1 MTTREAILRTARGE
15 LGVSESPPG
24 SNRTK
29 YGRAYGLDGVPWCAM
44 FCWWVYMQN
53 GQDLRA
59 LNRAGKFQYCPDIV
73 RDLQRAGKWRAAR
86 DARPG
91 DLVLF
96 DWRADG
102 IADHIGLVEA
112 NTGSALV
119 CIEGNTSN
127 SNWSNGG
134 QVLRMTRGYAFVQGI
149 GAMDLTDALAPTPP
163 LTPST
168 PGPASPPDEEDV
180 MVLIRAKGRPEV
192 YLTNFLTR
200 SWVPSPKHLDALRF
214 ILAAGGK
221 DSGIKELDADLV
233 DGIPLNMSTADY
245 LRYADGIAKAAAKA
259 TAAQL
264 PKCR

>member
-1 MTTREAILRTARGE
+1 MTTRLAILDTARSQI
-15 LGVSESPPG
+15 GVVETPPG

-29 YGRAYGLDGVPWCAM
+29 YGREYGLDGVPWCAI
-44 FCWWVYMQN
+44 FCWWVYRQH
-53 GQDLRA
+53 GIDLRL
-59 LNRAGKFQYCPDIV
+59 LNRARLFQYCPDIV
-73 RDLQRAGKWRAAR
+73 RDLRAAGKWRPAR

-102 IADHIGLVEA
+102 VADHIGLCES

-134 QVLRMTRGYAFVQGI
+134 QVLRMTRGYGFVQGI
-149 GAMDLTDALAPTPP
+149 GAMDLSDVEPPRPPRPT
-163 LTPST
+163 TSQ
-168 PGPASPPDEEDV
+168 EERI

-192 YLTNFLTR
+192 YLTDFLTK
-200 SWVPSPKHLDALRF
+200 SWVPSPKHLDVLRF
-214 ILAAGGK
+214 LLAAGGK
-221 DSGIKELDADLV
+221 DSAVKELDGDVV
-233 DGIPLNMSTADY
+233 DGIPTNLSGADY
-245 LRYADGIAKAAAKA
+245 LRYAAGIVDSTVAK
-259 TAAQL
+259 L